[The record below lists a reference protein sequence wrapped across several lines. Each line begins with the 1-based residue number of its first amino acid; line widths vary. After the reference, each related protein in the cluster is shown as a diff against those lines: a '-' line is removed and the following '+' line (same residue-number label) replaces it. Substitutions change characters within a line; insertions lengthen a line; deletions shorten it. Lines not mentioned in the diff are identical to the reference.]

1 MADVDFDAFSVS
13 DPSVSRGHLSRV
25 LKVIGSLISLGL
37 LLGLIN
43 WGYNLSLS
51 QSAVLPII
59 KASTGPL
66 KVLPRDPGGDK
77 SAYLGYAVNSVQE
90 DGEVEGPSRKI
101 ILAPSPIG
109 VDESDLSVLAGFG
122 DSNGKIDL
130 KKSINHAL
138 AEIFGT
144 SKEIKDTISKF
155 EISSNPISSTSLI
168 VENLFLPLRPVKRP
182 EIGSKGLST
191 SSKSK
196 VVIIKNYNG
205 EGLLFKK
212 GESLAHLGSFKNLVI
227 AQVKLDNFVTMY
239 DDYLSDK
246 TIFIQNSKSGGRSIF
261 RMQIGGFSDLE
272 MTNQFCSLIKSFGDD
287 CMPVTYR

>member
-1 MADVDFDAFSVS
+1 MADVDFGAFSAS
-13 DPSVSRGHLSRV
+13 DPSVSRGHIIRV
-25 LKVIGSLISLGL
+25 LSIIGSLISLGL

-66 KVLPRDPGGDK
+66 KVLPRDPGGNK
-77 SAYLGYAVNSVQE
+77 TAYLGYAVNSVQE

-101 ILAPSPIG
+101 ILAPSPTG
-109 VDESDLSVLAGFG
+109 VAESDLSVLTGFG
-122 DSNGKIDL
+122 DSSGKIDL

-144 SKEIKDTISKF
+144 SKEIKNTISKF
-155 EISSNPISSTSLI
+155 EISSNPISSTSVI

-182 EIGSKGLST
+182 EIRVKGLST
-191 SSKSK
+191 TPTSK
-196 VVIIKNYNG
+196 VVINKNYNG
-205 EGLLFKK
+205 GGLLFKK

-227 AQVKLDNFVTMY
+227 AQVKLDNFVSMY

-261 RMQIGGFSDLE
+261 RMQIGGFSDVE
-272 MTNQFCSLIKSFGDD
+272 MTKQFCSLIKSFGND

>member
-66 KVLPRDPGGDK
+66 KVLPRDPGGNK
-77 SAYLGYAVNSVQE
+77 TAYLGYAVNSVQE

-109 VDESDLSVLAGFG
+109 VDESDLSVLTGFG
-122 DSNGKIDL
+122 DSSGKIDL

-144 SKEIKDTISKF
+144 SKEIKNTISKF
-155 EISSNPISSTSLI
+155 EISSKPISSTSVI

-182 EIGSKGLST
+182 EIRVKGLST
-191 SSKSK
+191 TPTSK
-196 VVIIKNYNG
+196 VVINKNYNG
-205 EGLLFKK
+205 GGLLFKK
-212 GESLAHLGSFKNLVI
+212 GEPLAHLGSFKNLVI
-227 AQVKLDNFVTMY
+227 AQVKLDNFVSMY

-261 RMQIGGFSDLE
+261 RMQIGGFSDVE
-272 MTNQFCSLIKSFGDD
+272 MTKQFCSLIKSFGND

>member
-1 MADVDFDAFSVS
+1 M
-13 DPSVSRGHLSRV
+13 
-25 LKVIGSLISLGL
+25 
-37 LLGLIN
+37 
-43 WGYNLSLS
+43 
-51 QSAVLPII
+51 
-59 KASTGPL
+59 
-66 KVLPRDPGGDK
+66 
-77 SAYLGYAVNSVQE
+77 NSVQE

-109 VDESDLSVLAGFG
+109 VDESDLSVLTGFG
-122 DSNGKIDL
+122 DSSGKIDL

-144 SKEIKDTISKF
+144 SKEIKNTISKF
-155 EISSNPISSTSLI
+155 EISSNPISSTSVI

-182 EIGSKGLST
+182 EIRVKGLST
-191 SSKSK
+191 TPTSK
-196 VVIIKNYNG
+196 VVINKNYNG
-205 EGLLFKK
+205 GGLLFKK

-227 AQVKLDNFVTMY
+227 AQVKLDNFVSMY

-261 RMQIGGFSDLE
+261 RMQIGGFSDVE
-272 MTNQFCSLIKSFGDD
+272 MTKQFCSLIKSFGND